1 MPVFSIIFGNL
12 MNSFG
17 QNLNDPEQLQQQV
30 CFFGGGGDC
39 WGGGQEEGGAQGG
52 QTGGR
57 QRLQTAQEWCARQAG
72 SCTSGRLRVGPTSGA
87 QAELAELLPLLHPS
101 THRNSFLITAGE

>member
-1 MPVFSIIFGNL
+1 MKSAQEGEHKTVRLPLGTLPPAGAAMPVFSIIFGNL

-30 CFFGGGGDC
+30 CLFFWGWDW

-52 QTGGR
+52 R
-57 QRLQTAQEWCARQAG
+57 QVSAKD
-72 SCTSGRLRVGPTSGA
+72 
-87 QAELAELLPLLHPS
+87 
-101 THRNSFLITAGE
+101 